1 MEVEVIVM
9 VMVVVMVIV
18 TVTVS
23 PVPVVVAVT
32 VAVAADVLSS
42 SVLLQPC
49 KDREA
54 IKPKQMAASAR
65 TSCMI
70 TRGSDAGIDAVQASS
85 LLSPNRST
93 RGYIIR
99 VV

>member
-42 SVLLQPC
+42 SVLPQPC
-49 KDREA
+49 KEREA
-54 IKPKQMAASAR
+54 MKPKQMAANAR
-65 TSCMI
+65 ASFMI
-70 TRGSDAGIDAVQASS
+70 RTRWLCRCQNQMLFRPLPS
-85 LLSPNRST
+85 
-93 RGYIIR
+93 
-99 VV
+99 